1 MNKLD
6 FIYNRHSVRKFTDEK
21 VDMED
26 LKNILDASTHCP
38 SAKNVQ
44 NWHFVIVKNI
54 AKIKEMAK
62 AIENKNKL
70 IADKLQD
77 EQQKVSFTK
86 FVRFATLFQNAPV
99 VILVYASSYKPN
111 GLDELREANVSEQ
124 EIYNLIDM
132 SPQMQSI
139 GALIE
144 NLSLAATAMGY
155 GTCWMTS
162 GNYAAKEIS
171 DAIDFQKEGFS
182 LAAIVPIGVPSLPI
196 KSPRRKPV
204 EEVLSIIE

>member
-6 FIYNRHSVRKFTDEK
+6 FIYDRHSVRKFTEEK
-21 VDMED
+21 IDMED
-26 LKNILDASTHCP
+26 LMKILEASTHCP

-44 NWHFVIVKNI
+44 NWHFVVVKDKD
-54 AKIKEMAK
+54 KIKEMAK
-62 AIENKNKL
+62 AVEDKNKL

-77 EQQKVSFTK
+77 EQQKAGFTK

-111 GLDELREANVSEQ
+111 GLDELRQANGFQQ
-124 EIYNLIDM
+124 EINHLIEM
-132 SPQMQSI
+132 SPKMQSI

-162 GNYAAKEIS
+162 GNYAAEEVTNVVNFK
-171 DAIDFQKEGFS
+171 KEGFS

-196 KSPRRKPV
+196 KSPGRKPV
-204 EEVLSIIE
+204 EEVVTIVE